1 MSSACVYLQ
10 AEICS
15 MRKGILL
22 AAIGLLIVI
31 INILVGLFDASYDVF
46 NNILV
51 NFSILS
57 STVMFFMIFSH
68 ARVRT
73 FSFGLS
79 VIFGLS
85 GLTKICFSI
94 FSDDQWRD
102 NLLVFLIMVITLVEA
117 LIIMTIYAYW
127 KNKRSGNSS
136 STASHA

>member
-1 MSSACVYLQ
+1 
-10 AEICS
+10 
-15 MRKGILL
+15 MRKGLL
-22 AAIGLLIVI
+22 LSAIGLLIVI
-31 INILVGLFDASYDVF
+31 VNILVGLFDASYDVF

-68 ARVRT
+68 AKVRT
-73 FSFGLS
+73 FSFALS

-117 LIIMTIYAYW
+117 IVIMTIYAYW
-127 KNKRSGNSS
+127 KHRKNGNGSNA
-136 STASHA
+136 ASHA